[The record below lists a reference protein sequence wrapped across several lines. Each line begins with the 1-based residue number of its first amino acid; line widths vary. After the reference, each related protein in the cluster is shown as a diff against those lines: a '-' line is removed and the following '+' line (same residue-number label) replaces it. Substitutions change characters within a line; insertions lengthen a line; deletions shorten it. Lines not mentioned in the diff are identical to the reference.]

1 MIMATEQVNLTRI
14 SSSVKL
20 RIGVYEE
27 QANEYTLKMNE
38 DFEYFF
44 RWNSEDMYKTQL
56 FLKHY
61 RKLKEV
67 VNDGDLREVF
77 NFLKS
82 EVERI
87 EKRLLDSQL
96 HMSSSSQATNIA
108 FIFELEVEQKLRKEY
123 LQLIHSIEL

>member
-1 MIMATEQVNLTRI
+1 MATEQVNLTRI
-14 SSSVKL
+14 ASSVKL

-27 QANEYTLKMNE
+27 QANEYTLNMNE

>member
-1 MIMATEQVNLTRI
+1 MVTEQVNLTRI
-14 SSSVKL
+14 ASSVKL

-77 NFLKS
+77 NFLTS

>member
-1 MIMATEQVNLTRI
+1 MATEQVNLTRI